1 MLPHTNTKNNP
12 FCMTY
17 KLMKMLMF
25 AERQCF
31 HKYIIEIIFFSCLI
45 RLDLKSSQHAS
56 VSPSLFLNLI
66 PNPSLKCREV
76 ECQ

>member
-1 MLPHTNTKNNP
+1 MLLHTNTEKDP

-17 KLMKMLMF
+17 KLIKMLMF

-31 HKYIIEIIFFSCLI
+31 HKYIREIIFSCLI

-66 PNPSLKCREV
+66 PNPGLKCREI